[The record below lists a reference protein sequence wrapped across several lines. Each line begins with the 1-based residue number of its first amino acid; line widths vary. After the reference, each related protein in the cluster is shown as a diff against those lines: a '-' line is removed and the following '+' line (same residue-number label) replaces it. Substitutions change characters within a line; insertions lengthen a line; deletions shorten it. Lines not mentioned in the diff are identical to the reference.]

1 MASDL
6 SGVLE
11 PGDPVRVATGF
22 VFTEGPLW
30 HPDGFLYVSDINAA
44 THYRVSLPNGEKT
57 VIRRDSGG
65 ANGATFDLQGRLV
78 MCEQYGR
85 RLVRTE
91 PDGRVVTL
99 TDSYEGK
106 KLNGTN
112 DVVCRSD
119 GSLYFTDPQLL
130 IPEPERELGH
140 SAIFRYMP
148 DGELRLMTSE
158 MNHPNGLAF
167 SPDETKLYASNTR
180 PNPHLYVFDI
190 LPDGALADG
199 RLFAEMP
206 YGPAE
211 PGATFA
217 TSAGLIRPMAEKGGV
232 PDGLKVDVEGRIF
245 CTGPGGTWV
254 WEAGGTHL
262 GIIRTPELPANV
274 AFGDADSRSLYMT
287 CRTSVYM
294 LRTRAPGIAAT
305 PPGA

>member
-1 MASDL
+1 LAKDL
-6 SGVLE
+6 SDILE

-30 HPDGFLYVSDINAA
+30 HPGGFLFVSDINAQ
-44 THYRVSLPNGEKT
+44 THYRVSLPDGART
-57 VIRRDSGG
+57 VIRRNSGG
-65 ANGATFDLQGRLV
+65 ANGATFDRQGRLV

-91 PDGRVVTL
+91 PDGEVVTL
-99 TDSYEGK
+99 ADSYEGK
-106 KLNGTN
+106 RLNGTN
-112 DVVCRSD
+112 DVVCHSD
-119 GSLYFTDPQLL
+119 GSLYFTDPERL

-140 SAIFRYMP
+140 SAIFRLMP
-148 DGELRLMTSE
+148 DDELRLLTSE

-180 PNPHLYVFDI
+180 PDPHLYVFDVES
-190 LPDGALADG
+190 DGALARG

-206 YGPAE
+206 YVPAE
-211 PGATFA
+211 PGATFT
-217 TSAGLIRPMAEKGGV
+217 TSAGLVRPAAEKHGV

-254 WEAGGTHL
+254 WEADGTHL

-274 AFGDADSRSLYMT
+274 AFGDADRRSLYLT
-287 CRTSVYM
+287 CRTSVYV
-294 LRTRAPGIAAT
+294 LRTRTPGIVAIPPAT
-305 PPGA
+305 